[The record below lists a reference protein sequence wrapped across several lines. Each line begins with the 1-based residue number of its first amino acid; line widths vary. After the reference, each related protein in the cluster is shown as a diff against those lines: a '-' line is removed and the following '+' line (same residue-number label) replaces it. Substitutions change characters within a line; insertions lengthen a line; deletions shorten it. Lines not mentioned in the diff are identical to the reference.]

1 MRTAVGVLVLETKG
15 ITDMITWVCG
25 TALVLSIVSFI
36 VFVASEIQAART
48 VGKAV
53 EASSSAAKIASEAVQ
68 RQAAPAPT
76 VPELTDLINAL
87 TGAINA
93 IKSAGPGLAG
103 LGASILFLGIAA
115 WAARGA

>member
-1 MRTAVGVLVLETKG
+1 LYLWRAKSKPRGPRAKPSKRPVRRPK
-15 ITDMITWVCG
+15 
-25 TALVLSIVSFI
+25 S
-36 VFVASEIQAART
+36 QAKRFSD
-48 VGKAV
+48 K
-53 EASSSAAKIASEAVQ
+53 
-68 RQAAPAPT
+68 RRPPT